1 MTEPPSPKDAPGEVI
16 TDKGIDDYELV
27 IEEAMA
33 AESQPSSGKDGA
45 AERQP
50 SSWTG
55 RIQ

>member
-33 AESQPSSGKDGA
+33 AQSQPSSGKDGA